1 MMEAM
6 LRMGVWTAINILITF
21 KRDQYS
27 GIGTGPITVGGLPG
41 MCLDKPLMIV
51 MNLIT
56 FKRDQVLMAKKD

>member
-27 GIGTGPITVGGLPG
+27 GVGTGPITVGGLPG
-41 MCLDKPLMIV
+41 DVPG
-51 MNLIT
+51 
-56 FKRDQVLMAKKD
+56 